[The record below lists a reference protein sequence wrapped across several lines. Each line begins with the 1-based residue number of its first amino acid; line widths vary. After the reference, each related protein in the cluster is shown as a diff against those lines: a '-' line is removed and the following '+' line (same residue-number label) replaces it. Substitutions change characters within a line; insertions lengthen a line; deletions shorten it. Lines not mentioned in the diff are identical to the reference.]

1 MSQRSRHW
9 RIRAGQSRRRA
20 ACSSAGVLGLL
31 GSVACAVSMLLVA
44 AGVAGSAAA
53 TSMAAMT
60 GTGTGTPG
68 GALGGLVRIGPWL
81 MLASVLLVTAAFALT
96 RRPVTA
102 VPAVLA
108 GAVLYAG
115 MYAQASL
122 PVMYASIAVGYTA
135 WAALLLRVRA
145 GGRRPW
151 TSDHSGICPDR
162 DTSQAS
168 PRGGTEP
175 RGR

>member
-1 MSQRSRHW
+1 MSQRPRHW

-44 AGVAGSAAA
+44 AGVADSAAA
-53 TSMAAMT
+53 TSMAAM
-60 GTGTGTPG
+60 TGTGTPG

-102 VPAVLA
+102 VPALLA
-108 GAVLYAG
+108 GAVLYTG

-122 PVMYASIAVGYTA
+122 AVMYASIAVGYTA

-151 TSDHSGICPDR
+151 TSDHSGTCPDR
-162 DTSQAS
+162 DTRQAS

-175 RGR
+175 CGR